1 MQNIYS
7 ALWSNFFRA
16 LATNIL
22 PEVAAE
28 QEDVNERIKAKD
40 NGWAHLEYIS
50 VLLRLLDA

>member
-40 NGWAHLEYIS
+40 NG
-50 VLLRLLDA
+50 